1 MKNKT
6 LFQDKV
12 TKLELELNTISRMV
26 SLNDRQEAFRH
37 ITVAKSLLEDMQTM
51 LNREQE
57 YFR

>member
-1 MKNKT
+1 MKNKA

-12 TKLELELNTISRMV
+12 TKLELELNTIARMI
-26 SLNDRQEAFRH
+26 SLNDKQEASRRVD
-37 ITVAKSLLEDMQTM
+37 VAKNLLEDMQTM